1 MFARVLAALAL
12 LTLAGAA
19 GPATSSAGWS
29 RLADPPFLR
38 SGSVRVWTGQELL
51 VWGGYEPD
59 GTFRADGAAYDVG
72 LRRWRALPPAPL
84 RGRADSGG
92 VWTGRELLVW
102 GGWAGHRAFAD
113 GAAYD
118 PLSHRWRRLPHA
130 PLGARIPAAWVW
142 TGAELVV
149 WGDASRLRA
158 ARDGA
163 AYDPRL
169 DRWRRLP
176 RAPFALN
183 QASAAWVAGRMVAY
197 GALLDGGNRSR
208 TRYARG
214 VAYLPDRNRWQV
226 LAPFRL
232 SPQASTITAVGGKAV
247 AWDYLLDAG
256 LYDPAENRWT
266 KLPSLPLTAAECYPT
281 SVSVVGTV
289 LGWYCG
295 TGAAL
300 DPGTRR
306 WGRVPPPEH
315 ALDLENPVAAGPE
328 ALFLGSASN
337 GHGPELWAY
346 RP

>member
-1 MFARVLAALAL
+1 ARGFGGGGALGPASARRAAA
-12 LTLAGAA
+12 AEGAA
-19 GPATSSAGWS
+19 
-29 RLADPPFLR
+29 
-38 SGSVRVWTGQELL
+38 
-51 VWGGYEPD
+51 
-59 GTFRADGAAYDVG
+59 
-72 LRRWRALPPAPL
+72 
-84 RGRADSGG
+84 
-92 VWTGRELLVW
+92 
-102 GGWAGHRAFAD
+102 H
-113 GAAYD
+113 
-118 PLSHRWRRLPHA
+118 
-130 PLGARIPAAWVW
+130 ARIPAAWVW

-183 QASAAWVAGRMVAY
+183 QASAVWVAGRMVAY

-214 VAYLPDRNRWQV
+214 VAYLPDRSRWQV

-232 SPQASTITAVGGKAV
+232 SPQASTITAVEGKAV
-247 AWDYLLDAG
+247 AWDYALDAG

-266 KLPSLPLTAAECYPT
+266 KLPSLPLKAAECYPT
-281 SVSVVGTV
+281 SVSVVATV

-295 TGAAL
+295 TGAVL
-300 DPGTRR
+300 DLGMRR
-306 WGRVPPPEH
+306 WGRVPPPEP

-337 GHGPELWAY
+337 GRGPELWAY

>member
-51 VWGGYEPD
+51 VWGGYE
-59 GTFRADGAAYDVG
+59 
-72 LRRWRALPPAPL
+72 
-84 RGRADSGG
+84 
-92 VWTGRELLVW
+92 
-102 GGWAGHRAFAD
+102 
-113 GAAYD
+113 
-118 PLSHRWRRLPHA
+118 
-130 PLGARIPAAWVW
+130 
-142 TGAELVV
+142 
-149 WGDASRLRA
+149 
-158 ARDGA
+158 RDGA

-183 QASAAWVAGRMVAY
+183 QASAVWVAGRMVAY

-232 SPQASTITAVGGKAV
+232 SPQASTITAVG
-247 AWDYLLDAG
+247 
-256 LYDPAENRWT
+256 
-266 KLPSLPLTAAECYPT
+266 
-281 SVSVVGTV
+281 
-289 LGWYCG
+289 
-295 TGAAL
+295 
-300 DPGTRR
+300 
-306 WGRVPPPEH
+306 
-315 ALDLENPVAAGPE
+315 
-328 ALFLGSASN
+328 
-337 GHGPELWAY
+337 
-346 RP
+346 